1 MVVYGSVVVVY
12 RSMTLVFGVPI
23 CRIFAWVIYEV
34 YYFIVLMLRYFNVS
48 NIKIEV
54 LTVDEW

>member
-34 YYFIVLMLRYFNVS
+34 YYFIVLLRYFNVS
-48 NIKIEV
+48 NIKIE
-54 LTVDEW
+54 